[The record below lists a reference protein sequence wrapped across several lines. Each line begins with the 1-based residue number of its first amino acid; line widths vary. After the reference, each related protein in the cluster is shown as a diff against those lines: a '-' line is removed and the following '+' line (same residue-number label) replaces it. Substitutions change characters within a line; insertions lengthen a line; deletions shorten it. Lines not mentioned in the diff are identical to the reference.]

1 MHFLS
6 ENELARQP
14 LQISFVTGNRMNY
27 KRDTSSFMKP
37 SISLALFTALFI
49 TACSEPE
56 PPPRRQRAAAYQPAP
71 ETQYPPVQQP
81 FDQGA
86 QPTPPPPPDYAATQ
100 VPPPEPAA
108 TAAPVK
114 PTRGDIPYGIPVPS
128 KPGFVT
134 SPYAPD
140 QGYVDVRGFPP
151 GTEVRDPYT
160 NKIFL
165 VP

>member
-1 MHFLS
+1 
-6 ENELARQP
+6 
-14 LQISFVTGNRMNY
+14 
-27 KRDTSSFMKP
+27 MKH
-37 SISLALFTALFI
+37 SISLALVTTLFI

-56 PPPRRQRAAAYQPAP
+56 PPPRRQRATTYQPAP

-86 QPTPPPPPDYAATQ
+86 QPTPPPPYAATQ
-100 VPPPEPAA
+100 PPPQE
-108 TAAPVK
+108 TAAPAAQVK

>member
-1 MHFLS
+1 
-6 ENELARQP
+6 
-14 LQISFVTGNRMNY
+14 
-27 KRDTSSFMKP
+27 MKTT
-37 SISLALFTALFI
+37 ISLALVTTLFLS
-49 TACSEPE
+49 ACSEPE
-56 PPPRRQRAAAYQPAP
+56 PPPPRRRAVYQPPAP
-71 ETQYPPVQQP
+71 EYPPVQQP
-81 FDQGA
+81 FA
-86 QPTPPPPPDYAATQ
+86 PTPSPTPPEYAVQPSPT
-100 VPPPEPAA
+100 PE
-108 TAAPVK
+108 TAAAGAVK
-114 PTRGDIPYGIPVPS
+114 QTKGDIPYGIPVPN

>member
-1 MHFLS
+1 
-6 ENELARQP
+6 
-14 LQISFVTGNRMNY
+14 
-27 KRDTSSFMKP
+27 MKL

-49 TACSEPE
+49 SACSEPE
-56 PPPRRQRAAAYQPAP
+56 PPPRRQRAATYQTAPPSQFPPA
-71 ETQYPPVQQP
+71 QQP

-86 QPTPPPPPDYAATQ
+86 PPPLGPTTEFPPTDVPPPPPET
-100 VPPPEPAA
+100 AA
-108 TAAPVK
+108 TAAPVTQQ
-114 PTRGDIPYGIPVPS
+114 TRGDIPYGIPVPS

-134 SPYAPD
+134 SPYAPN

>member
-1 MHFLS
+1 
-6 ENELARQP
+6 
-14 LQISFVTGNRMNY
+14 
-27 KRDTSSFMKP
+27 MKQ
-37 SISLALFTALFI
+37 SISLALLTILTI
-49 TACSEPE
+49 SACTEPE
-56 PPPRRQRAAAYQPAP
+56 PPPPRRPVASYPSAPAP
-71 ETQYPPVQQP
+71 EYPPAQQP
-81 FDQGA
+81 FDPNY
-86 QPTPPPPPDYAATQ
+86 QPTPPPDYGTPQ
-100 VPPPEPAA
+100 PPPPETAA

-114 PTRGDIPYGIPVPS
+114 PTRSDIPYGVPVPS

>member
-1 MHFLS
+1 
-6 ENELARQP
+6 
-14 LQISFVTGNRMNY
+14 MNY
-27 KRDTSSFMKP
+27 KTGHNVHRKRSMKP
-37 SISLALFTALFI
+37 LLSLTLLTIFI
-49 TACSEPE
+49 FSACTEPE
-56 PPPRRQRAAAYQPAP
+56 PPPPRRPAATYQTAP
-71 ETQYPPVQQP
+71 PPQYPPVQQP
-81 FDQGA
+81 FDPA
-86 QPTPPPPPDYAATQ
+86 FQPTPPPDYTVGPSPA
-100 VPPPEPAA
+100 PETAA
-108 TAAPVK
+108 TAAPVS
-114 PTRGDIPYGIPVPS
+114 PTRGDIPYGVPVPS